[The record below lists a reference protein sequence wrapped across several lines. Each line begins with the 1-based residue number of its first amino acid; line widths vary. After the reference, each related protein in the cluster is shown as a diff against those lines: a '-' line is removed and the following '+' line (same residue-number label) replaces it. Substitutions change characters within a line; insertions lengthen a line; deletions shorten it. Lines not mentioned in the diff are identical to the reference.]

1 MKKFTVLLA
10 LLATFIVMPLHA
22 QFKFGI
28 EGGLNLNKPN
38 VENFKSQNATGW
50 FVGPKAQFTI
60 PVLGLGIDGAILYSQ
75 KNMNMNIDLDG
86 TVENATGSAFIDKK
100 LSYIDI
106 PINVKYNIGFSSLM
120 GVYVA
125 TGPQYS
131 WYIGDKDFGLSG
143 AGVLLGENTVS
154 MNSSSFSWN
163 VGVGINAF
171 SHLQLG
177 VTYNIPLGNTAE
189 IEGFDTLKKMDVKNN
204 NWQVRIAYMF

>member
-10 LLATFIVMPLHA
+10 LLATFFVMPLHA

-50 FVGPKAQFTI
+50 FIGPKAQFTI

-75 KNMNMNIDLDG
+75 KNMNINLDDDL
-86 TVENATGSAFIDKK
+86 ESIAESASVDKK

-106 PINVKYNIGFSSLM
+106 PINLKYNIGFSSLI
-120 GVYVA
+120 GIYIA

-131 WYIGDKDFGLSG
+131 WYIGDKNFGFNGEG
-143 AGVLLGENTVS
+143 ALFGDDAVTMNT
-154 MNSSSFSWN
+154 SSFSWN
-163 VGVGINAF
+163 VGVGINAL

-189 IEGFDTLKKMDVKNN
+189 INGLGTLKKMEVKNN
-204 NWQVRIAYMF
+204 NWQVRLAYMF

>member
-10 LLATFIVMPLHA
+10 LLATFFVMPLHA

-50 FVGPKAQFTI
+50 FIGPKAQFTI

-75 KNMNMNIDLDG
+75 KNMNINLDDDL
-86 TVENATGSAFIDKK
+86 ESIAESASVDKK

-106 PINVKYNIGFSSLM
+106 PINLKYNIGFSSLI
-120 GVYVA
+120 GIYIA

-131 WYIGDKDFGLSG
+131 WYIGDKNFGFNG
-143 AGVLLGENTVS
+143 EGVLFGDDAVTMNT
-154 MNSSSFSWN
+154 SSFSWN
-163 VGVGINAF
+163 VGVGINAL

-189 IEGFDTLKKMDVKNN
+189 INGLGTLNKMEVKNN
-204 NWQVRIAYMF
+204 NWQVRLAYMF

>member
-1 MKKFTVLLA
+1 M
-10 LLATFIVMPLHA
+10 
-22 QFKFGI
+22 
-28 EGGLNLNKPN
+28 NLNKPN

-75 KNMNMNIDLDG
+75 KNMNINLNDDLEG
-86 TVENATGSAFIDKK
+86 IAESASIDKK

-106 PINVKYNIGFSSLM
+106 PINLKYNIGFSSLI
-120 GVYVA
+120 GVYIA

-131 WYIGDKDFGLSG
+131 WYIGDKNFGLNGDGES
-143 AGVLLGENTVS
+143 LGDIVAMNT
-154 MNSSSFSWN
+154 SSFSWN

>member
-75 KNMNMNIDLDG
+75 KNMNINLNDDLEG
-86 TVENATGSAFIDKK
+86 IAESASIDKK

-106 PINVKYNIGFSSLM
+106 PINLKYNIGFSSLI
-120 GVYVA
+120 GVYIA

-131 WYIGDKDFGLSG
+131 WYIGDKNFGLNGDGES
-143 AGVLLGENTVS
+143 LGDIVAMNT
-154 MNSSSFSWN
+154 SSFSWN

-189 IEGFDTLKKMDVKNN
+189 IDGLSTLKKMDVKNN

>member
-75 KNMNMNIDLDG
+75 KNMNINLNDDLEDIA
-86 TVENATGSAFIDKK
+86 ESASIDKK

-106 PINVKYNIGFSSLM
+106 PINLKYNIGFSSLI
-120 GVYVA
+120 GVYIA

-131 WYIGDKDFGLSG
+131 WYIGDKNFGLNGDGES
-143 AGVLLGENTVS
+143 LGDIVAMNT
-154 MNSSSFSWN
+154 SSFSWN

-189 IEGFDTLKKMDVKNN
+189 IDGLSTLKKMDVKNN
-204 NWQVRIAYMF
+204 NWQVRVAYMF

>member
-10 LLATFIVMPLHA
+10 LLATFFVMPLHA

-50 FVGPKAQFTI
+50 FIGPKAQFTI

-75 KNMNMNIDLDG
+75 KNMNINLDDDL
-86 TVENATGSAFIDKK
+86 ESIAESASVDKK

-106 PINVKYNIGFSSLM
+106 PINLKYNIGFSSLI
-120 GVYVA
+120 GIYIA

-131 WYIGDKDFGLSG
+131 WYIGDKNFGFNG
-143 AGVLLGENTVS
+143 EGVLFGDDAVTMNT
-154 MNSSSFSWN
+154 SSFSWN
-163 VGVGINAF
+163 VGVGINAL

-189 IEGFDTLKKMDVKNN
+189 INGLGTLKKMEVKNN
-204 NWQVRIAYMF
+204 NWQVRLAYMF